1 MLKQVPGFQ
10 STSLVQLV
18 GPSLEILEFAVFL
31 GVMVLVFPLL
41 LLLSKQIKTSKLFH
55 PPKECHPEVNCDAYL
70 PICSDNTAGQYR
82 AKP

>member
-31 GVMVLVFPLL
+31 GVMVLVLPLL

-55 PPKECHPEVNCDAYL
+55 PPKECQPEVNCDAYL
-70 PICSDNTAGQYR
+70 PICSADAAGQYS